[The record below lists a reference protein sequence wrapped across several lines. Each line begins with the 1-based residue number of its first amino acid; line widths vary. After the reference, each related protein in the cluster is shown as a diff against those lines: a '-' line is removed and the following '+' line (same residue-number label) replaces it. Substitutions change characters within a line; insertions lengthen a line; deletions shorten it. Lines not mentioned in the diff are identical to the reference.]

1 MNMKPGGRK
10 ERKEGGG
17 ERVAPEKIERE
28 DESKDETAQKKR
40 ELAVSVLVTLKQMA
54 ASHLFS

>member
-10 ERKEGGG
+10 ERKEGGVR
-17 ERVAPEKIERE
+17 EWLWKKIERE

>member
-1 MNMKPGGRK
+1 MREWLRK
-10 ERKEGGG
+10 KT
-17 ERVAPEKIERE
+17 ERE